1 MFSFTYNKV
10 AMKKITTL
18 SSLAKVCGCSPATV
32 SYVLNGRNDQR
43 ISEETKQKVL
53 QMANLYQY
61 RINPYAKA
69 LATGELH
76 NIMFFYDFP
85 TFSLMKSETL
95 NFINELAE
103 FLKKN
108 RYNLVIAPVDK
119 TQEFKFVDAVVTYN
133 ISKETFMELA
143 NKNFVPVIAIDTIVS
158 DNLFFEVVND
168 FSFLKKDDNILYL
181 SFPFKDTK
189 INDEIMQNAN
199 VCFINSY
206 NELQEVIKQNK
217 QFISLSAEI
226 HDYLK
231 ALNISVELY
240 EINTKNKYEAIL
252 QSINDSI
259 ARSENKTHHFR
270 I

>member
-1 MFSFTYNKV
+1 
-10 AMKKITTL
+10 MKKITTL
-18 SSLAKVCGCSPATV
+18 SELAKVCGCSTATV

-53 QMANLYQY
+53 QMANLFQY

-76 NIMFFYDFP
+76 NIMFFYDYP
-85 TFSLMKSETL
+85 SFSLMKSETL

-103 FLKKN
+103 FLKEN
-108 RYNLVIAPVDK
+108 QYNLVIAPIGKVQK
-119 TQEFKFVDAVVTYN
+119 FNFVDAVITYKL
-133 ISKETFMELA
+133 SKETFKELS
-143 NKNFVPVIAIDTIVS
+143 NKNFVPVIAIDTITH

-168 FSFLKKDDNILYL
+168 YSFLKKDDDIVYL
-181 SFPFKDTK
+181 SFPFKDSE
-189 INDEIMQNAN
+189 INELLSSNSN
-199 VCFINSY
+199 VCFVNSFK
-206 NELQEVIKQNK
+206 ELQEVIKQNK
-217 QFISLSAEI
+217 KFISLSVEI
-226 HDYLK
+226 KNYLESFG
-231 ALNISVELY
+231 ISVDLHD
-240 EINTKNKYEAIL
+240 INSKNKFEAIL